1 MAKVLMVDDDAGFTD
16 ATAQIIAL
24 LQHSVTVAGTVADAR
39 QCLEQHTFDLVLLDI
54 MLPDGSGFEVLEA
67 LYRHNRSA
75 HIAFITGHVAVKNIV
90 RSVAGPEVSFLL
102 KPIDVDK
109 IRSLFSRVVASA
121 EDNSALTQTHFGVLV
136 GESANMQ
143 SLYTMIERVAASS
156 ANVLI
161 QGQSGTGKELVARA
175 IHNASG
181 CDGAFVAA
189 NCGAIP
195 TDLIASELFGHEK
208 GAFTGANARKI
219 GLFERAQGGTLF
231 LDEVTEMPL
240 DLQPNLLRALE
251 TGRITRVGG
260 SEEIA
265 VNCRVLSAT
274 NRTRDELAS
283 KQYLREDIYFRLA
296 VFPIELPP
304 LQNRKEDI
312 PLLAQSFLDE
322 FNREQGTGYRLDND
336 ALARLECYRW
346 PGNVRELRHAIQ
358 RAHILT
364 PPDAEVLVL
373 PDDLGSPFASETKQ
387 PTALQAGQ
395 TIEEVERQLIL
406 ETLKATDGNKP
417 EAAEMLGISL
427 KTLYNRL
434 NQYQQT
440 ADTNLESG

>member
-1 MAKVLMVDDDAGFTD
+1 MVDDDAGFTD
-16 ATAQIIAL
+16 ATAQIIQL
-24 LQHSVTVAGTVADAR
+24 LQHQVTVAATVAEAR
-39 QCLEQHTFDLVLLDI
+39 LCLQQNTFDLVLLDI
-54 MLPDGSGFEVLEA
+54 MLPDGSGFEVLET
-67 LYRHNRSA
+67 LYRFNRDA

-109 IRSLFSRVVASA
+109 IRSLFHRALISRETPCQSV
-121 EDNSALTQTHFGVLV
+121 QTHFGVLV
-136 GESANMQ
+136 GESPVMQ
-143 SLYTMIERVAASS
+143 ALYTMIERVAASS

-175 IHNASG
+175 IHNATG
-181 CDGAFVAA
+181 CEGAFVAA

-195 TDLIASELFGHEK
+195 TELVTSELFGHEK
-208 GAFTGANARKI
+208 GAFTGANSRKI

-251 TGRITRVGG
+251 TGKITRVGG
-260 SEEIA
+260 TEEIA
-265 VNCRVLSAT
+265 VDCRVLSAT

-283 KQYLREDIYFRLA
+283 RQYLREDIYFRLA
-296 VFPIELPP
+296 VFPLELPP

-312 PLLAQSFLDE
+312 ALLAQSFLDE
-322 FNREQGTGYRLDND
+322 FNQEQNTAYRISDEVM
-336 ALARLECYRW
+336 ARLEQYPW

-364 PPDAEVLVL
+364 SPSSETLQL

-387 PTALQAGQ
+387 PSALQPGQ

-406 ETLKATDGNKP
+406 ETLKATAGNKP
-417 EAAEMLGISL
+417 DAADMLGISL

-440 ADTNLESG
+440 SPDANLESG